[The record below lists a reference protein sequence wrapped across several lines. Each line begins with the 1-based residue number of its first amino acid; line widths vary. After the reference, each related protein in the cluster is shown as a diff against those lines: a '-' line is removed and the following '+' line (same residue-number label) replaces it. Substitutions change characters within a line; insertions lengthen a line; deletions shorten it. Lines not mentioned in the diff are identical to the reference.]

1 MPPRARYATVDDYL
15 AATAPEVRNVLEEIR
30 ARARAAV
37 PDATECISYQV
48 PALKRKKV
56 FFYYAA
62 FKQHVGIYPP
72 VKGDAALAAELAPF
86 RGPKGNLQF
95 PLSAPIPYELI
106 ARVAATLAEE
116 VGVKSAAK
124 GTA

>member
-1 MPPRARYATVDDYL
+1 MPPRARYATVDEYL
-15 AATAPEVRNVLEEIR
+15 AATAPEVRDVLEQIR
-30 ARARAAV
+30 RRALAAV
-37 PDATECISYQV
+37 PDATECISYQM

-95 PLSAPIPYELI
+95 PLAAPMPYDLI
-106 ARVAATLAEE
+106 ARVAAALAAESAE
-116 VGVKSAAK
+116 KSAAK
-124 GTA
+124 GEA